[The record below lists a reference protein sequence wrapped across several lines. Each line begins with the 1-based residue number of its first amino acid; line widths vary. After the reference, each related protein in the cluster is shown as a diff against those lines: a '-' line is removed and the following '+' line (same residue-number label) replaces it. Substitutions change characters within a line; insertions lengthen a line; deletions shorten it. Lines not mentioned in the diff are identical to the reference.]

1 MIQKKRPNF
10 LIIGAMKSA
19 TTSLY
24 TYLKQ
29 HPDIFMP
36 SIKEPMFFNNLNT
49 NQHIVLEGRNKKKI
63 TSFKKYY
70 DLFQSVKNEIAIGE
84 ASPGYLYNKDCA
96 SLIKEHLKN
105 IKIIAVL
112 RQPISRAYSNYLH
125 ARRSGKEPIDNF
137 EEAINNERSR
147 IQKNWSPLYHYL
159 NQGYYYKHLQ
169 RYYQLF
175 PKENIKIIL
184 FEELER
190 YEDCI
195 VLKNIKDSI
204 LLDLQRVI

>member
-63 TSFKKYY
+63 ISW
-70 DLFQSVKNEIAIGE
+70 
-84 ASPGYLYNKDCA
+84 GYLF
-96 SLIKEHLKN
+96 L
-105 IKIIAVL
+105 
-112 RQPISRAYSNYLH
+112 
-125 ARRSGKEPIDNF
+125 
-137 EEAINNERSR
+137 
-147 IQKNWSPLYHYL
+147 
-159 NQGYYYKHLQ
+159 
-169 RYYQLF
+169 
-175 PKENIKIIL
+175 
-184 FEELER
+184 
-190 YEDCI
+190 
-195 VLKNIKDSI
+195 
-204 LLDLQRVI
+204 